1 MESCYV
7 YLFCSVQLSGDSS
20 TLLAVL
26 VPSLALDHWVLFHG
40 VGELWLVGLSSHHHR
55 TSVLFLG
62 FGREIREK
70 VVHERMEKELP
81 PNKTKKRERERR
93 LQDEVLRNEWELR
106 GQGSMLR
113 ENQGWISRNSMC
125 KSPVAE
131 KDHHTRTANSVNLA
145 SPILVITTL

>member
-26 VPSLALDHWVLFHG
+26 VPSLALDHWVLFRG
-40 VGELWLVGLSSHHHR
+40 VEELWLVGLSSHHHR

-81 PNKTKKRERERR
+81 PNKTKKKKRERTNQPAQRVKMERMTG
-93 LQDEVLRNEWELR
+93 VGGGR
-106 GQGSMLR
+106 GRGGYSR
-113 ENQGWISRNSMC
+113 RGHQGWRGNYRGW
-125 KSPVAE
+125 K
-131 KDHHTRTANSVNLA
+131 
-145 SPILVITTL
+145 VIRSHP